1 MSKQILLV
9 YAKSTLELINR
20 QSALGSYIFCLCEIL
35 QKKEMH
41 VFVNGIAFNELKQQ
55 TIPEKTH
62 IQLSNRGIKKYI
74 PKIIKEVI
82 KDILVFRNIK
92 QLNKDIATTGK
103 YDCVLEFYNY
113 ASDVGFKVA
122 SQQNIPLVIVYDAP
136 VLEEYVF
143 FHGEKYFFKNIILK
157 RELKTLLYARHI
169 VAYSNAVKNYLN
181 ELTGKKLNVSIHQN
195 VDFTRFDFL
204 EKEFDKKSI
213 KIGFIGSFLKW
224 HRIDLLLSAF
234 DKLRQSNDHIELLL
248 IGNGMEFDSIK
259 EKVEQS
265 QNKKFITMTGF
276 MDGEELCAIK
286 KLVHIG
292 VMPGSNWYGA
302 PNKIFEYGAA
312 KMAVVAPTTPTIKD
326 LFEDNKEILF
336 FKQDDVKD
344 LFLKL
349 KMLCDN
355 VILME
360 QLATT
365 LQQKIKNNYS
375 EQNTSE
381 FYDRLLSDAM
391 SNQYN

>member
-35 QKKEMH
+35 QKKDMH

-62 IQLSNRGIKKYI
+62 IKLSNRGIKRYI

-82 KDILVFRNIK
+82 KDILVLKNIK

-113 ASDVGFKVA
+113 ASDVGFEVA
-122 SQQNIPLVIVYDAP
+122 SRQNIPLVIVYDAP
-136 VLEEYVF
+136 VLEEHVF
-143 FHGEKYFFKNIILK
+143 FHGNKYFFKNVILK

-169 VAYSNAVKNYLN
+169 VAYSNAVKDYLN
-181 ELTGKKLNVSIHQN
+181 KLTGKNLNVSIHQN

-204 EKEFDKKSI
+204 EKQFDKKSV

-224 HRIDLLLSAF
+224 HRIDLLLEAF
-234 DKLRQSNDHIELLL
+234 GLLRKKNYPVELYL
-248 IGNGMEFDSIK
+248 IGYGMEYNSIK
-259 EKVEQS
+259 TSVGQS
-265 QNKKFITMTGF
+265 VDKKFITMTGF

-286 KLVHIG
+286 KQIHIG

-312 KMAVVAPTTPTIKD
+312 KMAVVAPSTPTIKD
-326 LFEDNKEILF
+326 LFEDKKDLFF
-336 FKQDDVKD
+336 FKQDDVND
-344 LFLKL
+344 LYKKL
-349 KMLCDN
+349 KMLCDD

-360 QLATT
+360 QLATS
-365 LQQKIKNNYS
+365 LQKKIKNNYS

-381 FYDRLLSDAM
+381 FYDHLLSDAM